1 MFLQELGNDFVLLL
15 ELRFQH
21 FDFGDVGILLP
32 FDIGRVWDTAQR
44 LLRLFKFGLS
54 FPFEYFSLQLL
65 PHGGFLLFP

>member
-1 MFLQELGNDFVLLL
+1 MTSFFCCSFVSSTSILATL
-15 ELRFQH
+15 
-21 FDFGDVGILLP
+21 VLLP

-44 LLRLFKFGLS
+44 LLRLFQFGLS